1 MSFLN
6 QLPSSAN
13 TKPNLRHYYFGQP
26 VQTPL
31 MFIYLLLSSFF
42 LQLRMEAA
50 DLLIFIGM
58 LNFSLTF
65 TQGMKGYNEFIN
77 CYF

>member
-13 TKPNLRHYYFGQP
+13 TKPNQRHYYFGQP
-26 VQTPL
+26 VQTAII
-31 MFIYLLLSSFF
+31 MFIYLLLSFF

-65 TQGMKGYNEFIN
+65 TLGIKGYNEFIN